1 MRQLSTDA
9 ILPIEIVIA
18 EEAMLIGCAVQK
30 GHAVVVY
37 GLDGHRL
44 FSKTGRL
51 HGYTSQAV
59 AILTG
64 RSNACQLY
72 DAHGTHLT
80 SIAGVKS
87 AD

>member
-1 MRQLSTDA
+1 
-9 ILPIEIVIA
+9 
-18 EEAMLIGCAVQK
+18 MLIGCAVQK

-51 HGYTSQAV
+51 HGYTGQAV
-59 AILTG
+59 AIMVG
-64 RSNACQLY
+64 KNNACHLY
-72 DAHGTHLT
+72 DVHGTHLT
-80 SIAGVKS
+80 SIVGVKS

>member
-1 MRQLSTDA
+1 
-9 ILPIEIVIA
+9 
-18 EEAMLIGCAVQK
+18 MLIGCAVQK

-37 GLDGHRL
+37 GLDGHHL

-59 AILTG
+59 AVLTG
-64 RSNACQLY
+64 KSNACQLY

-80 SIAGVKS
+80 SIVGMTA

>member
-1 MRQLSTDA
+1 
-9 ILPIEIVIA
+9 
-18 EEAMLIGCAVQK
+18 MLIGCAVQK

-59 AILTG
+59 AIITG
-64 RSNACQLY
+64 RNDACQLY

-80 SIAGVKS
+80 SIIGTTLS
-87 AD
+87 D

>member
-1 MRQLSTDA
+1 MGQPHTGA
-9 ILPIEIVIA
+9 ILLIEIAIA

-51 HGYTSQAV
+51 YGYTGQAV

-64 RSNACQLY
+64 KSNACQLY

-80 SIAGVKS
+80 SIAGTTLS
-87 AD
+87 D